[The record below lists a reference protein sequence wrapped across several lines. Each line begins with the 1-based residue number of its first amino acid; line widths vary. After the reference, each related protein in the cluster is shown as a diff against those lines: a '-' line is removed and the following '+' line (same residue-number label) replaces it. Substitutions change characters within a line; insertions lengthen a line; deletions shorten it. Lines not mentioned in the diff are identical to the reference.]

1 MSKEGKNPYYVHN
14 EHEEACLRIL
24 KEFGLSGEYSH
35 IVNGHVPVRIK
46 DGENPIKANGRLIVI
61 DGGFCKVYQ
70 PQTGIAGYT
79 LIYNSHGIRITSHE
93 PFAGVEDAI
102 RYNKDILSTSVIF
115 ETRESRI
122 KIADTDDGAKIRE
135 DIADLK
141 ELLEAYRTGLIKEN
155 HAARR

>member
-1 MSKEGKNPYYVHN
+1 M
-14 EHEEACLRIL
+14 
-24 KEFGLSGEYSH
+24 
-35 IVNGHVPVRIK
+35 
-46 DGENPIKANGRLIVI
+46 
-61 DGGFCKVYQ
+61 
-70 PQTGIAGYT
+70 
-79 LIYNSHGIRITSHE
+79 
-93 PFAGVEDAI
+93 EDAI

-141 ELLEAYRTGLIKEN
+141 ELLEAYRTGLVKEN

>member
-1 MSKEGKNPYYVHN
+1 M
-14 EHEEACLRIL
+14 
-24 KEFGLSGEYSH
+24 
-35 IVNGHVPVRIK
+35 
-46 DGENPIKANGRLIVI
+46 
-61 DGGFCKVYQ
+61 YQ

-155 HAARR
+155 HKAR